1 MKKSKVFMEENPMV
15 SDSSK
20 TLRLLMPQWQG
31 GNNPAYYLGA
41 QLLNWLAPHSND
53 TFEEVPIDRTEEG
66 LGVER
71 GIFARST
78 LLKQAHAAKGIL
90 KKHNPDR
97 VVVFGGDCGV
107 ELAPFAYLNDKYDGD
122 VAILW
127 IDAHPDVN
135 TPEHFENH
143 HAHVLANLLGVG
155 DEDFVAEVPK
165 LVNPD
170 KVLYV
175 GLNDGTD
182 SEKEV
187 MKQFDLSVVRPEAI
201 LKDSS
206 PVLDWLHKTN
216 ISKIIVHFDLDVL
229 DLREFRSLLIA
240 NPSTYSSMVEKAP
253 TGSNMETIIRVLQDV
268 AKAYDIVGLGIT
280 EHFPWDSYALANML
294 TRLPL
299 IGDIN
304 KTEKPSFNWIF

>member
-1 MKKSKVFMEENPMV
+1 MMESNESLKNEG
-15 SDSSK
+15 DNK

-31 GNNPAYYLGA
+31 GNNSAYYLGA
-41 QLLNWLAPHSND
+41 QLLNWLAPSSD
-53 TFEEVPIDRTEEG
+53 DAFEEVPIDLSAEG
-66 LGVER
+66 LTVEK

-78 LLKQAHAAKGIL
+78 LLKQVHAAKTIL
-90 KKHNPDR
+90 HKHNPDR

-107 ELAPFAYLNDKYDGD
+107 ELAPFAYLHNRYDGD
-122 VAILW
+122 AAILW

-135 TPEHFENH
+135 TPEHFEHH

-165 LVNPD
+165 LVDPKN
-170 KVLYV
+170 VLYV
-175 GLNDGTD
+175 GLNDGTA

-187 MKQFDLSVVRPEAI
+187 MDRFNLSVVKPEEI
-201 LKDSS
+201 VKDSS
-206 PVLDWLHKTN
+206 SVLDWLDN
-216 ISKIIVHFDLDVL
+216 RNVSKVIVHFDLDVL

-240 NPSTYSSMVEKAP
+240 NPDTYSIMVEKTP
-253 TGSNMETIIRVLQDV
+253 KGSSIETIIRVLQDV
-268 AKAYDIVGLGIT
+268 GKAYDIVGLGIT
-280 EHFPWDSYALANML
+280 EHFPWEAVALANML

-304 KTEKPSFNWIF
+304 KTDKPSYNWIF

>member
-1 MKKSKVFMEENPMV
+1 MENNTV
-15 SDSSK
+15 KHQK

-31 GNNPAYYLGA
+31 GNNQAYFLGA
-41 QLLNWLAPHSND
+41 QLLNWLAPDSND
-53 TFEEVPIDRTEEG
+53 AFEEVPIERSEEG
-66 LGVER
+66 LKIEK

-78 LLKQAHAAKGIL
+78 LLQQAQSAKSIL
-90 KKHNPDR
+90 QKHNPDR

-135 TPEHFENH
+135 TPEHFVNH

-155 DEDFVAEVPK
+155 DEEFVAEVPK
-165 LVNPD
+165 LVNP
-170 KVLYV
+170 KNVLYV
-175 GLNDGTD
+175 GLNSWTE
-182 SEKEV
+182 SENEV
-187 MKQFDLSVVRPEAI
+187 MNRFDLSAVRPEEI
-201 LKDSS
+201 LNNSN
-206 PVLDWLHKTN
+206 PVLDWLQKTKA
-216 ISKIIVHFDLDVL
+216 SKVIVHFDLDVL

-240 NPSTYSSMVEKAP
+240 NPDTYSSMVDQVPA
-253 TGSNMETIIRVLQDV
+253 GSKMETIIRVLQDV
-268 AKAYDIVGLGIT
+268 AKAHDIVGLGIT
-280 EHFPWDSYALANML
+280 EHFPWDSIALANML

-304 KTEKPSFNWIF
+304 KTEKPTYNWIF

>member
-1 MKKSKVFMEENPMV
+1 MNKPIVGATN
-15 SDSSK
+15 SSK

-41 QLLNWLAPHSND
+41 QLLNWLAPDSND
-53 TFEEVPIDRTEEG
+53 AFEEVSIDRSEEG
-66 LGVER
+66 LSVEK

-78 LLKQAHAAKGIL
+78 LLRQLYAAQGVL

-122 VAILW
+122 IAILW
-127 IDAHPDVN
+127 VDAHPDVN
-135 TPEHFENH
+135 TPDHFENH

-155 DEDFVAEVPK
+155 DEDFVKEVPRF
-165 LVNPD
+165 VRPD

-187 MKQFDLSVVRPEAI
+187 MSKLRLSVVKPEEI
-201 LKDSS
+201 VNDSS
-206 PVLDWLHKTN
+206 AVLNWLEK
-216 ISKIIVHFDLDVL
+216 SKVSKVMVHFDLDVL

-240 NPSTYSSMVEKAP
+240 NPSTYSSMVEKVP
-253 TGSNMETIIRVLQDV
+253 VGSSMETIIQVLQDV
-268 AKAYDIVGLGIT
+268 AKAYDVVGLGIT

-294 TRLPL
+294 KRLPL

-304 KTEKPSFNWIF
+304 KKEKPSFNWIF